1 MNQVDKQ
8 KLKDL
13 LNSRLRLVIIV
24 LGVLILAAYLMR
36 GCKAEAK
43 LAEVETM
50 NKALGDSLK
59 TWRDKE
65 GNFKAKITLLQTENT
80 ETFIKLTTKDEEIK
94 KLQDLVA
101 KNKNKLKTQGSA
113 SIFTTDA
120 NIDLKSKTQI
130 VLVDT
135 SKPCNPT
142 YKTSFEIMGTG
153 KYEKTKWVWG
163 IVEATKD
170 STTVGMRFHEE
181 IDVVLGQEKTGFLG
195 LGKPKPFAEV
205 TLHNPFNKVSTLKSF
220 NITSPR
226 PKKFGIGPT
235 ISYGVGSGFVPQ
247 VFVGVGVN
255 WNLIRL

>member
-1 MNQVDKQ
+1 MNQVEKQ
-8 KLKDL
+8 ETAFVLNKKLKP
-13 LNSRLRLVIIV
+13 IIV
-24 LGVLILAAYLMR
+24 ISGIILLILYLFR
-36 GCKAEAK
+36 GCEAEAR
-43 LAEVETM
+43 LTEVETM
-50 NKALGDSLK
+50 NEALRDSLK

-65 GNFKAKITLLQTENT
+65 GNFKAKITLLQTENA

-142 YKTSFEIMGTG
+142 YKTNFEIMGTG

-163 IVEATKD
+163 VVEATKD
-170 STTVGMRFHEE
+170 STTIGMRFHEE

-195 LGKPKPFAEV
+195 LGKPRPFAEV

-220 NITSPR
+220 DVTP
-226 PKKFGIGPT
+226 PKPKRFGIGPT
-235 ISYGVGSGFVPQ
+235 LSYGVGSGFVPQ